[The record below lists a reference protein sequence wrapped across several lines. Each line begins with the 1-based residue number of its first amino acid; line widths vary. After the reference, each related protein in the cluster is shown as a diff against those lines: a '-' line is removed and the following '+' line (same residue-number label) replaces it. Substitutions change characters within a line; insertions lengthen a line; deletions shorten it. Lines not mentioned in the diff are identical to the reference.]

1 MLAWLPLLGAVGLT
15 RDGAEMDA
23 QSLAASLL
31 AQQHAAEA
39 HQRHMHHDG
48 RAAHQ
53 KRGLPTMKELM
64 EARQEAERHAGTVL
78 VEPSRPGHTSGG
90 APHQAQP
97 AARVV
102 EAHERQP
109 PNEAELEAR
118 ALASATRLVQQAKAR
133 EAEMLKERKAIEG
146 AAARFAAANAKMNEW
161 SKEAEL
167 AKDAAEAKAAAQV
180 VAQRAREGARATAAA
195 EARANAEA
203 RRAAEAK
210 AAAAQSAAAFRAQEE
225 AVAAAAAEAAAAARH
240 ERQQAA
246 SEMAAAKA
254 AVQRAA
260 EA

>member
-64 EARQEAERHAGTVL
+64 EARQEAERHAGAVL
-78 VEPSRPGHTSGG
+78 VEPARPGPTSGG

-109 PNEAELEAR
+109 EGLAPEAPDAVEIRRDEAGDPLEPPAAPLQQLPFGERRLSR
-118 ALASATRLVQQAKAR
+118 AGGR
-133 EAEMLKERKAIEG
+133 G
-146 AAARFAAANAKMNEW
+146 ACHC
-161 SKEAEL
+161 
-167 AKDAAEAKAAAQV
+167 
-180 VAQRAREGARATAAA
+180 
-195 EARANAEA
+195 
-203 RRAAEAK
+203 RRAEGSRRRIVTSH
-210 AAAAQSAAAFRAQEE
+210 QVEGETSG
-225 AVAAAAAEAAAAARH
+225 
-240 ERQQAA
+240 
-246 SEMAAAKA
+246 
-254 AVQRAA
+254 
-260 EA
+260 